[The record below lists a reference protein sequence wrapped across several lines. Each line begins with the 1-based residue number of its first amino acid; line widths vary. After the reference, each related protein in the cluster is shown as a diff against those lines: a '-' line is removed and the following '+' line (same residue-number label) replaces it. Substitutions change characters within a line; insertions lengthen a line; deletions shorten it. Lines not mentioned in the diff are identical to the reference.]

1 MNQIN
6 ITKKLK
12 LIYVIGP
19 RFCVYSLAYESLKLL
34 SEKYD
39 IVCVSEGPLIED
51 NAFQHEFIRFTR
63 NPDLFSD
70 IYTLFQ
76 LFKIFVKHSDAD
88 KVVVS
93 TPKASFLSA
102 FVCKVLRKK
111 YIYLHRGAVYQNYTG
126 ARLAIFK
133 AIDKFIINNSL
144 KTTYISKSLQ
154 QWVAISLGKE
164 DIEFNR
170 KFNSSKGVD
179 LKIFYPLL
187 DKNNNKSKIV
197 IGYCGRISI
206 DKGFLDLMKVLEKY
220 NGSDKIDIL
229 IKGKKELCIKDSLMF
244 DEFIKIKNIEY
255 VAWDN
260 DVSTFFNQID
270 ILFFPS
276 KREGFG
282 NVAIEAAA
290 SGVPTIAYNIPGVSD
305 AVIEGRSGLMC
316 EEKENIVTLLDR
328 LVRNKKQLQ
337 ELSIKSRIVAEKF
350 FDQSKVL
357 EDIHK
362 DMML

>member
-1 MNQIN
+1 
-6 ITKKLK
+6 
-12 LIYVIGP
+12 
-19 RFCVYSLAYESLKLL
+19 
-34 SEKYD
+34 
-39 IVCVSEGPLIED
+39 
-51 NAFQHEFIRFTR
+51 
-63 NPDLFSD
+63 
-70 IYTLFQ
+70 
-76 LFKIFVKHSDAD
+76 
-88 KVVVS
+88 
-93 TPKASFLSA
+93 
-102 FVCKVLRKK
+102 
-111 YIYLHRGAVYQNYTG
+111 
-126 ARLAIFK
+126 
-133 AIDKFIINNSL
+133 
-144 KTTYISKSLQ
+144 
-154 QWVAISLGKE
+154 
-164 DIEFNR
+164 
-170 KFNSSKGVD
+170 
-179 LKIFYPLL
+179 
-187 DKNNNKSKIV
+187 
-197 IGYCGRISI
+197 
-206 DKGFLDLMKVLEKY
+206 
-220 NGSDKIDIL
+220 
-229 IKGKKELCIKDSLMF
+229 MF